1 MSSPSKIVNEIF
13 IFDIDGVLTS
23 IQTHKLEDPRIIEFL
38 INLLSKNEPVAFNT
52 GRSLSW
58 VKDEI
63 VSVIEKHIGDKKKL
77 NNLFIVGEKGGAILD
92 FSQNGEEKIFID
104 SFINIPATIKNE
116 IRDLIKKKFSNE
128 VFYDETKLTMVTVQ
142 KSENI
147 TMDEFN
153 NIHPLINVEIKQILD
168 KYDKD
173 KKIKFTPT
181 TLDTDIE
188 NNHVGK
194 DFAAGKIL
202 EWLDRKSYT
211 ANKFITF
218 GDNIADLEMAKHI
231 FDKGLNVEFVFVGK
245 KEVNVN
251 DYSFKVI
258 ITEEKYDKGTIEYLK
273 KINA

>member
-23 IQTHKLEDPRIIEFL
+23 IQTHKLEDPRIIEFIIDIL
-38 INLLSKNEPVAFNT
+38 DKNEPVAFNT

-104 SFINIPATIKNE
+104 SFINIPATVKNE

-168 KYDKD
+168 KYDED

-188 NNHVGK
+188 NSHVGK

-218 GDNIADLEMAKHI
+218 GDSIADLEMAKYI